1 MSTIQDN
8 ATAKG
13 MSEAAYKKQA
23 LLLFGLI
30 YIPKTEFLGVQY
42 LLWSSS
48 ALRWVFLPKQLIN

>member
-42 LLWSSS
+42 LL
-48 ALRWVFLPKQLIN
+48 